1 MYIFFLWDWINDY
14 INTPK
19 MQQTES
25 QEILFY
31 FALLII
37 CSIAFGIVVSI
48 ARVSIKIDE
57 HRNNKR

>member
-19 MQQTES
+19 IQQTES

-37 CSIAFGIVVSI
+37 CGIAFSIVCLI
-48 ARVSIKIDE
+48 AWISVKIDE

>member
-1 MYIFFLWDWINDY
+1 MFIFCLWDWISDY

-19 MQQTES
+19 IQQTES

-37 CSIAFGIVVSI
+37 CGIDFGIVRMI
-48 ARVSIKIDE
+48 AWILCKIDD